1 MSDKDYRNKI
11 ESLLF
16 LWGEPLEVTEIA
28 KAIGKDKRQTRK
40 LVDDLAKEY
49 EYRNSSLEIR
59 SVNDYYQIQT
69 KKEYDDFLREVFKK
83 ESKKKLSNSAM
94 ETLAII
100 AYKQPITRIEI
111 DNIRGVRSS
120 STIDSLVAKN
130 LIKEVGKLDKLGKP
144 ILYGTSDEFLL
155 YFNIN
160 KIEDL
165 PEYDKIENIF
175 KEFSDEDK

>member
-1 MSDKDYRNKI
+1 MSDKKYRNQI

-16 LWGEPLEVTEIA
+16 LWGEPLELSEIA
-28 KAIGKDKRQTRK
+28 KAIGKDKRETRR
-40 LVDDLAKEY
+40 LVNDLIKEY
-49 EYRNSSLEIR
+49 EYRNSALEIR
-59 SVNDYYQIQT
+59 AVNDYYQIQT
-69 KKEYDDFLREVFKK
+69 KADYDDFLKGVFKK
-83 ESKKKLSNSAM
+83 ESKKKLTNSAM

-120 STIDSLVAKN
+120 SAIDSLINKKLVE
-130 LIKEVGKLDKLGKP
+130 EVGKLDKIGKP

-160 KIEDL
+160 SIEEL
-165 PEYDKIENIF
+165 PEYEKIENIF
-175 KEFSDEDK
+175 KDYLDEDK